1 MRLSDIYSKILNR
14 TILFVLL
21 IFCIH
26 INTKAQITDS
36 FSDGDFTN
44 NPTWTG
50 DTENFSVT
58 NPHTSGDGSLSATT
72 DGNVLGSNPNTGSSA
87 LFVET
92 NRAYGEWRFS
102 ATEGRGWA
110 VSSTNDFFIVL
121 ISDTNDPSAF
131 KGSLN
136 FNGYYLRFDGS
147 ASDKFI
153 LYRQQATTKTPVI
166 STDFP
171 PGDDGTSSIPRS
183 FKITREENGLW
194 TLSIDNA
201 WDVVSTTILGS
212 ATDNTIT
219 NGNYFGIVTN
229 INSPSAT
236 RVLWFD
242 NLYCGDIVLDTEPP
256 TVVEATTESSNTAI
270 ILFNEPVS
278 SASALSPQ
286 NYMLE
291 NIGNPA
297 IVSFADSY
305 NNRVKL
311 TFNQD
316 FPLSEYI
323 NLIINNIADL
333 SGNIIEETT
342 IPIIYVITQQGDI
355 VINEIFFDQNPP
367 VGLPDYDFLELYNRK
382 NYPISIT
389 GWQLN
394 IGTKIVTFPTYTM
407 EAYSYLILCPSSGYD
422 AYSQYGNTLSLIST
436 TDLTNTGRE
445 ITLRDTDNQLIHT
458 ITYDISFYNDPSK
471 EEGGWSIEQIDPDG
485 WCQQRTNWRASIDVS
500 GGTPGR
506 INSVNAP
513 NIDTVPPT
521 INSAWAEN
529 ANAIK
534 IIFSEEIAQE
544 TANNIEKYKLNQD
557 IEIESV
563 EYNATTKNEVTLSLL
578 NNLNEGEEYT
588 LTVYNIE
595 DFCGN
600 KLVTENKEIV
610 YAITE
615 FGSITF
621 NEIMC
626 NPSDQQGLQR
636 YPYIELYN
644 NENHNVSLYQ
654 WSLKSGSTNYTLP
667 AITIEPKGFV
677 IIKPNDIA
685 DTIQK
690 HVPEI
695 PLISQTFLSK
705 SGKTLELYSSN
716 GTLIHWVS
724 YSNTWYRDEYKKI
737 GGWSLEQI
745 DPTNYCAG
753 YLNWIASNDQRGG
766 TPGETNSVSSLLT
779 DNTTPEIIC
788 LTVDND
794 SCISLHFNE
803 PLLFTELLDNTK
815 WSLEPVLTPDAVI
828 ANAPMGNI
836 ISLIFSTSL
845 QNNVLYTVTPPLIK
859 DCVGNEIEI
868 LPVSFQL
875 PQQPIENDIVINE
888 ILFNPFNGA
897 TEFVEL
903 YNKSTAVFALNDIYI
918 TKYNKTGELDALKK
932 ASDYGHLLYPDD
944 YLVLAKTR
952 RQVYNFYPHVDSL
965 KIVEVTSLPSI
976 PNSSGSVVLLNM
988 EGIIIDQFEYN
999 EKMHSPLLRNVKG
1012 VSLERINPNS
1022 KTQDNN
1028 NWQSAAEAN
1037 NFATPTY
1044 KNSQFN
1050 AIAGSNSKFSL
1061 STPIFSPDGDGFDD
1075 FLLIK
1080 YNFEQS
1086 GNSINIKIFDTDG
1099 RLVKNLVQ
1107 NHYAGTE
1114 GEIKWDGSDENN
1126 KRAKFGPYIIF
1137 IEYFDAAGKVAY
1149 EKTVVTLAI
1158 MK

>member
-1 MRLSDIYSKILNR
+1 MCLFDNYTKTLNR
-14 TILFVLL
+14 ATFFVLL

-36 FSDGDFTN
+36 FSDGDFTD

-50 DTENFSVT
+50 DTDNFAVT
-58 NPHTSGDGSLSATT
+58 NPHTSGDGCLSATT
-72 DGNVLGSNPNTGSSA
+72 DGNVLGSNPNSGSSA

-102 ATEGRGWA
+102 AAEGRGWA
-110 VSSTNDFFIVL
+110 VSGTNDFFIVL
-121 ISDTNDPSAF
+121 ISDTNEPAAF

-153 LYRQQATTKTPVI
+153 LYRQQATTKTAVI

-194 TLSIDNA
+194 TLSIDNT
-201 WDVVSTTILGS
+201 WDIVSTTLHGS
-212 ATDNTIT
+212 EIDNTIT
-219 NGNYFGIVTN
+219 NGKYFGIVTN
-229 INSPSAT
+229 VNSPSAT

-242 NLYCGDIVLDTEPP
+242 NLYCGDIVHDTEPP
-256 TVVEATTESSNTAI
+256 TVIEATAESINTATV
-270 ILFNEPVS
+270 LFSEPVS
-278 SASALSPQ
+278 SASALNIQ
-286 NYMLE
+286 NYILE
-291 NIGNPA
+291 NIGNPTT
-297 IVSFADSY
+297 VDFTDSF
-305 NNRVKL
+305 NNQVKL

-323 NLIINNIADL
+323 ALTISNIADL
-333 SGNIIEETT
+333 SGNIIEETA
-342 IPIIYVITQQGDI
+342 IPIIYAISQQGDI

-367 VGLPDYDFLELYNRK
+367 VGLPDYDFLELYNRR
-382 NYPISIT
+382 NYPISVT
-389 GWQLN
+389 GWKLS
-394 IGTKIVTFPTYTM
+394 IGTKTITFPNYTM
-407 EAYSYLILCPSSGYD
+407 EANSYLILCPGSGYE
-422 AYSQYGNTLSLIST
+422 AYSQYGKVLTLLST

-445 ITLRDTDNQLIHT
+445 IALRDTANQLIHT
-458 ITYDISFYNDPSK
+458 ITYDISFYNDPNK

-485 WCQQRTNWRASIDVS
+485 WCQQRTNWRASIDIS

-506 INSVNAP
+506 INSVDAP
-513 NIDTVPPT
+513 NIDTTPPA
-521 INSAWAEN
+521 ISSAWAEN
-529 ANAIK
+529 VDKIK
-534 IIFSEEIAQE
+534 IIFSEEITQE
-544 TANNIEKYKLNQD
+544 SANSIENYKLSQD

-563 EYNATTKNEVTLSLL
+563 EYNVTTKNEVTLSLL
-578 NNLNEGEEYT
+578 NNLGDGEEYI
-588 LTVYNIE
+588 LTVSNIV
-595 DFCGN
+595 DYCGN
-600 KLVTENKEIV
+600 KLISESKDIV
-610 YAITE
+610 YALTE

-626 NPSDQQGLQR
+626 NPSDQQGLQQ

-644 NENHNVSLYQ
+644 NENNHISLYQ
-654 WSLKSGSTNYTLP
+654 WSLKSGSTNYTFP
-667 AITIEPKGFV
+667 AVTVEPKGFI
-677 IIKPNDIA
+677 IIKPNDIT

-695 PLISQTFLSK
+695 PLFSQTFLSK
-705 SGKTLELYSSN
+705 SGKTLELYSNN
-716 GTLIHWVS
+716 GALIHWVS

-753 YLNWIASNDQRGG
+753 YLNWIASNSQYGG
-766 TPGETNSVSSLLT
+766 TPGQINSVNSSLT
-779 DNTTPEIIC
+779 DNTVPEIIY

-803 PLLFTELLDNTK
+803 PLLFAELLDNTK
-815 WSLEPVLTPDAVI
+815 WNVEPIGTPNTVI
-828 ANAPMGNI
+828 ASSPMGNI
-836 ISLIFSTSL
+836 ISLIFNTSF
-845 QNNVLYTVTPPLIK
+845 QNNVLYTVTPPIIK
-859 DCVGNEIEI
+859 DCVGNEKEI
-868 LPVSFQL
+868 LPISFQL
-875 PQQPIENDIVINE
+875 PQQPNENEIVINE
-888 ILFNPFNGA
+888 ILFNPLSGA

-903 YNKSTAVFALNDIYI
+903 YNRSTVIFALNDIYI
-918 TKYNKTGELDALKK
+918 TKYGTSGELDALKK
-932 ASDYGHLLYPDD
+932 VSDYGHLLYPDD

-952 RQVYNFYPHVDSL
+952 RQVYQFYPHVDSL
-965 KIVEVTSLPSI
+965 KIVEVTSLPTI
-976 PNSSGSVVLLNM
+976 PNSSGNVVLLNM
-988 EGIIIDQFEYN
+988 EGIVIDQFEYN

-1012 VSLERINPNS
+1012 VSLERINPDS

-1044 KNSQFN
+1044 KNSQFK
-1050 AIAGSNSKFSL
+1050 ALTGSNSKFSL
-1061 STPIFSPDGDGFDD
+1061 SSPIFSPDGDGFDD

-1086 GNSINIKIFDTDG
+1086 GNSINIKIFDSDG

-1107 NHYAGTE
+1107 NYFAGTD

-1126 KRAKFGPYIIF
+1126 KRAKVGPYILF
-1137 IEYFDAAGKVAY
+1137 IEYFDTAGKVTH
-1149 EKTVVTLAI
+1149 EKIIVTLAI
-1158 MK
+1158 KN